1 MRANGCNGIIDAR
14 CVSIDAFNCE
24 CHRMAK
30 EFKIPSIKKVVTVL
44 SILWPI
50 GCLCMLLS
58 MHYFTRSLIVFF
70 STLAAVPIVVSWVL
84 VFVSRYLD
92 KRTEPQWMRNRGK
105 AAGKAQGGA
114 GAKGGGRP
122 QGGAGAKGG
131 GRPQGGAGAQGGGR
145 AQGGVGAKAGGG
157 AKKEGV

>member
-1 MRANGCNGIIDAR
+1 
-14 CVSIDAFNCE
+14 
-24 CHRMAK
+24 MAK

-70 STLAAVPIVVSWVL
+70 STLAAVPIAVSWLL

-105 AAGKAQGGA
+105 AGGKGKAGG
-114 GAKGGGRP
+114 GAKGGGR
-122 QGGAGAKGG
+122 
-131 GRPQGGAGAQGGGR
+131 
-145 AQGGVGAKAGGG
+145 AKAGGG
-157 AKKEGV
+157 AKKEEV